1 MHTHTFQNTYIHT
14 YIACDVGEGDNGEEK
29 ESANRAKMDFIRM
42 EEQPAI
48 IVEIIQI
55 RTEK

>member
-1 MHTHTFQNTYIHT
+1 MEPER
-14 YIACDVGEGDNGEEK
+14 G
-29 ESANRAKMDFIRM
+29 SANPAKMDFIRM

-55 RTEK
+55 RAEK

>member
-1 MHTHTFQNTYIHT
+1 M
-14 YIACDVGEGDNGEEK
+14 EKEK
-29 ESANRAKMDFIRM
+29 ESANRAKMDFIPM

>member
-1 MHTHTFQNTYIHT
+1 M
-14 YIACDVGEGDNGEEK
+14 EPEK
-29 ESANRAKMDFIRM
+29 ESVNRAKMDFIRM

-55 RTEK
+55 RSEK